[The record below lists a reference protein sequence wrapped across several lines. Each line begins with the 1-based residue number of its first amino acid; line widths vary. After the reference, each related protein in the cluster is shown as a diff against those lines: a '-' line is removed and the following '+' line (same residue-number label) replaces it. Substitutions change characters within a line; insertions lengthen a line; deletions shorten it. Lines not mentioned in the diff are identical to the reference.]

1 MDKKIPEVGSDYNS
15 VERDQNLFKSNNS
28 LTKNHSQL
36 ASLRQMSFENVLKP
50 TEQLV
55 HQNRVV
61 PVPGIPE
68 NRIF

>member
-1 MDKKIPEVGSDYNS
+1 MDKKMPEVGSDYNS

-36 ASLRQMSFENVLKP
+36 ASLRQLSFENVLKP

-55 HQNRVV
+55 H
-61 PVPGIPE
+61 
-68 NRIF
+68 